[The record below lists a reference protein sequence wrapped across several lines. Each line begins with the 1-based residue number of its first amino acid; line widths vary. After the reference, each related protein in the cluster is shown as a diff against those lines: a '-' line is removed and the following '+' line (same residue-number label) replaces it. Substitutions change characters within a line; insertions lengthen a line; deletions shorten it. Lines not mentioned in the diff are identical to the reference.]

1 MRNATVVLAGI
12 GLLMASQA
20 AQADVLARVEIIA
33 TNSETGAEIGRH
45 TWEAQVAP
53 GQQIGNWT
61 FGTLNGAS
69 TSPWVIGNGAEA
81 VAVHGLQFGFIED
94 PQVTASFNV
103 SSGVVNTSFTINSS
117 FLSFPTISN
126 AVGIA
131 SAFIGVTD
139 SATFGNVGSVSL
151 IGLQPGG
158 AAFSARYNG
167 STQTFANLITG
178 GTVGVAPGGS
188 VAFVG
193 QNPSFPNY
201 DALGAAADD
210 MQSQF
215 RFTLSAFDRASGTST
230 FEIIPAPGAAAL
242 LGLGGLVAARRRRA

>member
-1 MRNATVVLAGI
+1 MRNATVVLAGV
-12 GLLMASQA
+12 GLLMAASA

-33 TNSETGAEIGRH
+33 TNSETGAEIGRQ

-53 GQQIGNWT
+53 GQQTGNWT
-61 FGTLNGAS
+61 FGTLNGTS
-69 TSPWVIGNGAEA
+69 SSPWVIGSGVDA
-81 VAVHGLQFGFIED
+81 VSVHGLQFGFIED

-103 SSGVVNTSFTINSS
+103 SAGVVNTAFTINSS
-117 FLSFPTISN
+117 FLSFPTIN
-126 AVGIA
+126 GAIGIA

-139 SATFGNVGSVSL
+139 SAAFGDIGSVSL
-151 IGLQPGG
+151 NGLQPGG
-158 AAFSARYNG
+158 NAFSARYNG
-167 STQTFANLITG
+167 NTQTFVNLISG

-201 DALGAAADD
+201 DSLGSAASD

-215 RFTLSAFDRASGTST
+215 RFTLSRFDRASGTST